1 MKNLTRDCQEC
12 NGWGTVTIE
21 HNGTEIPYLQ
31 DIVDYECMSCSGTGE
46 QLDVDLI
53 KERIEDIEY
62 MIDGMQTRM
71 RMLSD
76 FIKTSNKG
84 YLPNLAKKYSDR
96 LEICSRALG
105 RLLNYKRKL
114 HNLAM

>member
-1 MKNLTRDCQEC
+1 
-12 NGWGTVTIE
+12 
-21 HNGTEIPYLQ
+21 
-31 DIVDYECMSCSGTGE
+31 
-46 QLDVDLI
+46 
-53 KERIEDIEY
+53 

>member
-1 MKNLTRDCQEC
+1 MKDLTRHCQEC
-12 NGWGTVTIE
+12 DGLGTITIE

-46 QLDVDLI
+46 QLDPDLI
-53 KERIEDIEY
+53 EDMIQAMQGRI
-62 MIDGMQTRM
+62 

-76 FIKTSNKG
+76 FIKTAKKG
-84 YLPNLAKKYSDR
+84 YLPNLAQKYTDR
-96 LEICSRALG
+96 LELCSKGLG

-114 HNLAM
+114 HNLAQN

>member
-1 MKNLTRDCQEC
+1 MKDLTRHCQEC
-12 NGWGTVTIE
+12 DGWGTITIE

-46 QLDVDLI
+46 QLDPDLI
-53 KERIEDIEY
+53 EERIGLVDD
-62 MIDGMQTRM
+62 MIQGMQGRI

-76 FIKTSNKG
+76 FIKTAKKG
-84 YLPNLAKKYSDR
+84 YLPNLAQKYTDR
-96 LEICSRALG
+96 LELCSKGLG

-114 HNLAM
+114 HNLVG